1 MACLA
6 SPEIGDCQRIVKP
19 SEERVKEL
27 EEEVSNLFAQNEVLF
42 LCIRV
47 CLPPFAHCFTPL
59 QYSISIEKS
68 TLTLLS
74 RKYSKIIIYV
84 CTIMFL
90 MISESSL

>member
-6 SPEIGDCQRIVKP
+6 APEIGDCQKIVKP

-27 EEEVSNLFAQNEVLF
+27 EEEVLNLLAQNEVLS
-42 LCIRV
+42 LCICV
-47 CLPPFAHCFTPL
+47 CLPPWTHCLTPL

-74 RKYSKIIIYV
+74 RKYTKIIIYV
-84 CTIMFL
+84 CTIIFL
-90 MISESSL
+90 MISEGSL